1 MTTGDTI
8 YPDER
13 LQRLSRN
20 IPDHDE
26 NSPVR
31 APMVAAVPALGW
43 PGNLFADTCVMEDDD
58 APAGVFANRGVWRPH
73 LAHGNGLAG
82 VTP

>member
-31 APMVAAVPALGW
+31 APMVAAVPHWGGPEICSPIRA
-43 PGNLFADTCVMEDDD
+43 
-58 APAGVFANRGVWRPH
+58 
-73 LAHGNGLAG
+73 
-82 VTP
+82 